1 MLINKEFQLQ
11 IIVYKYMHFC
21 KQGQNSKCVLQFDF
35 PFSRVRYSSMQIKFY
50 IQYFNVKEQTNIY
63 GKINRIHTVL
73 LC

>member
-11 IIVYKYMHFC
+11 ILVYTHMHVC